1 MNYLD
6 HGDMHTSYLK
16 WIKLV
21 AADSSVVYNALV
33 SNLRAC
39 KIDVSKRLK
48 KENPY
53 MLNMHCIAYKLALSS
68 LDTAKSEKEVSYYAG
83 MLHALHSFLSR

>member
-1 MNYLD
+1 MKDESTDVSMEKHLIVYMNYLD

-16 WIKLV
+16 LIKLV

-39 KIDVSKRLK
+39 KIDVSK
-48 KENPY
+48 
-53 MLNMHCIAYKLALSS
+53 LNW
-68 LDTAKSEKEVSYYAG
+68 
-83 MLHALHSFLSR
+83 F